1 MLENVVA
8 WVLNNYIGEYLE
20 DLNTDQLSV
29 ALLSG
34 QVELENVPLKKT
46 ALRKLDLP
54 VEVKS
59 GLLGKLTLSVPITH
73 IRSEPWTLKLS
84 DVLIIVGP
92 LSSEKRY
99 DVEAVEQVEQQR
111 KEQML
116 EELELRHKTALFDL
130 CGIPIPES
138 QDSWWGASLI
148 STVLNNI
155 QLILNNVHIRYEDDT
170 TIPGQTFNCG
180 IRIQKMTM
188 QTTNH
193 HWKPGFAEPQKGT
206 NTFKKLEL
214 GGFSIYWNSKT
225 TMTENIED
233 SKQLKLILAPE
244 TSSNAYIIQPCSA
257 ELRMEKNSSKFPL
270 KSKVPRFK
278 FFMRPDIL
286 GLELTRHQMTQ
297 LRAVNREW
305 ARFERARQHRKWR
318 PLCTIGENAKEWWK
332 FAYNRVLEESR
343 RANANRTWDFAHER
357 ASRFNAYCRAYRK
370 RLIGLIA
377 NPNAIQSTVSTDDSN
392 TNPSNAL
399 AVVPVTTSN
408 GASSNHN
415 QSLESTAIMK
425 QIERDAQ
432 YTYHELHLFRE
443 TVFRKLIREKEKELG
458 ITAAPIDTEDAF
470 ETLEPPPDEIIVDEP
485 TAPTEPTNGGLYGW
499 ITGFFGQAQQDEKQE
514 DNKFDFGNVDVGEL
528 KDINVKEMEEEILD
542 VLHESW
548 DDSTLLRRDALLAQI
563 SLRLEHLTLRFV
575 DSDVHD
581 GIEQQRVLALELSGV
596 SSRWELSPKQHYL
609 SVDVTVNDMS
619 VQRLRSGHPRPK
631 SKFAELS
638 ESLLYS
644 TAEST
649 KMLLTVGRDG
659 TDVISSKVPMFS
671 MHYIRKSPRLIVK
684 HMVNCRLRPVSIVYE
699 EGALEGLSTLFSDD
713 PTVFDEFMK
722 KAAQASGSS
731 ESDEALVDIK
741 VDAQNVSIIESHV
754 FVNLELPAVRM
765 EVRGRGWTRREL
777 RPTTIWEPGE
787 PIACLNVD
795 GLNFNVVSKEQH
807 LTNLKLAI
815 GHMEMRDMIENTSYP
830 LFTTSSQA
838 SQMKSISNSCP
849 DLHKTEKSVPARQS
863 KSHQNHHIPIISSSV
878 PDESYADYI
887 KPLNLTTMTITSAT
901 SIDNHALTS
910 APAPPIPSRVM
921 KPEVT
926 IKMTYVDKLHSQFE
940 RKYKKRNCS
949 IEIEMDE
956 MEMQMNR
963 RTWTALLEMSG
974 ILGVD
979 EHEKSEENVTVT
991 NKTTSSK
998 AVASF
1003 LVGCTL
1009 RARNWRV
1016 GMPFP
1021 KNNTRLG
1028 VISLMNTELEST
1040 MELSESNSNT
1050 LAMKLMVDGMRI
1062 DDSTPFYSEMYTE
1075 RLIMLDEQF
1084 ENASSGFGGPTQTK
1098 RRLDDSKRI
1107 VIDVV
1112 KYLGEDPSREC
1123 DVSIGFHVPSN
1134 QKFYYVHTHRFF
1146 CALMEFWMQFNELM
1160 NIVTKSKKLKVEEGA
1175 RAKCSLDVDI
1185 QCAVS
1190 FLMPLNSTSPEILLW
1205 QADSMKLKNT
1215 FKTLSSLK
1223 TEIFDKYSIE
1233 SDYGYDSNIDCLLDY
1248 GDMILSNVR
1257 AHEAR
1262 QIDRLQNMKNLDLV
1276 GEKAFQQAA
1285 FVLTSPNVFSRRF
1298 DLNNKFLRNL
1308 DSVFSKNAP
1317 DLTIITRISG
1327 LKWRMTTQF
1336 YVLMRAVIEKNFGE
1350 PMIPV
1355 AETIPTEILQLP
1367 TDVME
1372 VECIQKYATLSF
1384 RMVFED
1390 VDLNLEVPRKLGEQQ
1405 KAVLDGKWQPFANVK
1420 LERARISFDAFEDNQ
1435 SELDLICERV
1445 ELVDTTSNGPK
1456 NCFPVI
1462 LQHTD
1467 SGKHSR
1473 PATPVTSSI
1482 NSSLMLEAHI
1492 MMKKDE
1498 CPVLTLVLCNARVIL
1513 AYDWLDDLKQFIMLY
1528 TDFIPKYSDEIP
1540 YHLTESGRRQTFS
1553 KTHDGAI
1560 IERNAHATDSTSSQ
1574 FPTFSVKITLRDSDL
1589 YILENPFVK
1598 NSFAMIASTT
1608 AVLNMNDNGGY
1619 ISANLEIQSMK
1630 LGWCSMQHEKQT
1642 RNLCSNDFS
1651 ITIALHIDTSLFV
1664 NQSKQN
1670 KGMVVTP
1677 PIRHALE
1684 IEVVKM
1690 ICRLSYKD
1698 ARALKAVIQGYTKN
1712 YIEVLKKPLI
1722 PIIVPQPPSKPI
1734 DISMYMIQTEH
1745 TDLWI
1750 LDDLQSNS
1758 IPLLRLSVAH
1768 VCLKKTG
1775 ERIIASFHVSM
1786 DYFNQRIFGWEP
1798 VIEEWKILRFL
1809 HNKKDLK
1816 QTIEWVAETKS
1827 TLNINVT
1834 EQLIQQSIQWN
1845 TKLPAILASFERD
1858 DFRNQCTRSSSDH
1871 LPYVMKNTTGCEVH
1885 FTTAVEDVLT
1895 ARSEQRKSTTRWM
1908 TVGRGQ
1914 EKNFEFPARLLLY
1927 SHLEREPPRQLIVRV
1942 SGWDEISPVNVDSC
1956 GTYFRVIKALR
1967 PQLKNARLLISVT
1980 MENDG
1985 KKVVTLKSSID
1996 ITNHLP
2002 HPIAVQTE
2010 GTISEGGE
2018 VMSVEPNGVVS
2029 VPLEFA
2035 HCTLTAYPVG
2045 PMPVIEHAELS
2056 WKSVRISGE
2065 VCNQTQRLKT
2075 RSDSNLNRFYWVCT
2089 AIRRE
2094 YYPEHDF
2101 ESLPGHSIHLV
2112 APLSLQNLLPID
2124 VEIKIQDNVFAIAAS
2139 KSMLITSVDIT
2150 KELSITVST
2159 DRLQSQAPLLIN
2171 KASIGEGTLLFT
2183 KMADSKGHLLDMY
2196 CHVRLGVAQAISVSL
2211 WVPYWIVNKSGIPLI
2226 IQQEAVKWEAAGQM
2240 EEHEKAKDRHPLMF
2254 SFADENCPKACRVR
2268 VGNAYI
2274 RENGYRSILSE
2285 KFTLTPGVQALKLR
2299 VEHKTKPTFYY
2310 NLGVEVRPGTGRYKD
2325 TQVVLLTSRFLLQN
2339 QSTVALSV
2347 CHHDLVEMEKDHVHL
2362 AAQSSTTWNENYAG
2376 RRMLCVRRADVKHWS
2391 CPFLIDRIGS
2401 FHVTMR
2407 DADETPRFIRVE
2419 IILTSAVFQITFT
2432 NADLY
2437 PPPIR
2442 IENLTDVP
2450 VLYQQESST
2459 PARPH
2464 LRTICK
2470 SRSVVDYAWDDL
2482 YGNKKMVLQVFEN
2495 RSKSYEISLPGPAE
2509 PLVYENSSYIQLAHS
2524 FTKRSGKG
2532 SGEFTD
2538 EQELVL
2544 ETMQKGK
2551 VMLNKQCRTEDNQL
2565 WKLCADGCIENV
2577 GMNHR
2582 KRSDSRLVLDVLEK
2596 TGGRLMMMERDKRR
2610 NKWQRW
2616 TWMPDGRL
2624 CLIDSPHLM
2633 MTSKQTEAVVVEAD
2647 GLAPKGEDGVAV
2659 TQIWK
2664 VQRQRPGSGTL
2675 GVEFLHSGPT
2685 VLIRITDREFQTR
2698 AVSEPMIQ
2706 AANKLAVL
2714 DVSITM
2720 RGGLGISVVNGLQ
2733 EELIY
2738 AHFGGIVVSAR
2749 RVDKTYQMTGS
2760 VDVIQIDNQLLSSD
2774 RWQVLYCQPDAGQ
2787 NYDDQML
2794 ELPAGIPVTGRPA
2807 LKLEMNCTSMK
2818 HYDSFDCFRLKVCDM
2833 SVQLDELLLWKI
2845 VQMAQSSDA
2854 ASSVQQRA
2862 LNLPPNT
2869 ELERH
2874 DPLRT
2879 RRWYFG
2885 TLDLEMGHVGL
2896 SVVTVSKSG
2905 LPRDLR
2911 LLKQQFNVKLIS
2923 FENASVALPPF
2934 RQYHYFE
2941 TSSFLL
2947 ESLQK
2952 FYLAELQ
2959 KQTLS
2964 IIVTLDAFG
2973 NPLGLVTDLKDSFQ
2987 GLFIEGD
2994 VQRFVAGLGYGLSNS
3009 VSKVASSMASGV
3021 GALTFDQDHELKR
3034 RHNMIRSHS
3043 SSSTPLTHL
3052 YSGVK
3057 GLGVGVLGG
3066 ATAMFTNVASESR
3079 KSGLVKGM
3087 VWGVATGVVDT
3098 VTKPVQGVFDFVEGT
3113 ASAMKELA
3121 MPATGVRRA
3130 TALCRVRIPRLC
3142 RNLYHLLPA
3151 YNPNLAHAQMELLR
3165 INGYSSR
3172 EQLLDVETCLEH
3184 IDAANIDRII
3194 RQYVLISTKQCY
3206 VCRQTNGESSIVIQ
3220 RIAYKYLKSVVA
3232 RPPLEN
3238 TFSSIEVS
3246 LDMEDARLRQIHVW
3260 CSRIEVA
3267 RRLADK
3273 MQRAKQLYDH
3283 NKRTLNDVA
3292 WTKSL
3297 FDSERRPE

>member
-1 MLENVVA
+1 
-8 WVLNNYIGEYLE
+8 
-20 DLNTDQLSV
+20 
-29 ALLSG
+29 
-34 QVELENVPLKKT
+34 
-46 ALRKLDLP
+46 
-54 VEVKS
+54 
-59 GLLGKLTLSVPITH
+59 
-73 IRSEPWTLKLS
+73 
-84 DVLIIVGP
+84 
-92 LSSEKRY
+92 
-99 DVEAVEQVEQQR
+99 
-111 KEQML
+111 ML

-155 QLILNNVHIRYEDDT
+155 QLILNNVHIRYEDNST
-170 TIPGQTFNCG
+170 LLGKTFNCG

-214 GGFSIYWNSKT
+214 TGFSIYWNSKA

-233 SKQLKLILAPE
+233 SKQLKHILAPE
-244 TSSNAYIIQPCSA
+244 CHSSNAFIIEPCNA

-270 KSKVPRFK
+270 KAKVPRFK
-278 FFMRPDIL
+278 FFMRPDIIA
-286 GLELTRHQMTQ
+286 LELTRHQMTQ

-332 FAYNRVLEESR
+332 FAYNRVLEER
-343 RANANRTWDFAHER
+343 RRTNANRTWEFAHER
-357 ASRFNAYCRAYRK
+357 ATRFNAYCRAYRK
-370 RLIGLIA
+370 RLLGMIA
-377 NPNAIQSTVSTDDSN
+377 NPNAVQPTVRPDSPGSL
-392 TNPSNAL
+392 TSASNAL
-399 AVVPVTTSN
+399 AVVPASSSN
-408 GASSNHN
+408 GSSTN
-415 QSLESTAIMK
+415 STPTVESTAIMK

-443 TVFRKLIREKEKELG
+443 TVFRKLLKDKEKELG
-458 ITAAPIDTEDAF
+458 ITAAVPDTEEAF
-470 ETLEPPPDEIIVDEP
+470 ESLEPPPLDEIIIEEQPNVPSEP
-485 TAPTEPTNGGLYGW
+485 ASGGLYGW

-575 DSDVHD
+575 DSDVYN
-581 GIEQQRVLALELSGV
+581 GIEQQKVLALELSGV
-596 SSRWELSPKQHYL
+596 SSRWELSPKQHYV
-609 SVDVTVNDMS
+609 SVDVTVSDMS

-631 SKFAELS
+631 SKLAELS

-644 TAEST
+644 TGEST
-649 KMLLTVGRDG
+649 KMLLTIGRDG
-659 TDVISSKVPMFS
+659 EDALLSKGPMFS
-671 MHYIRKSPRLIVK
+671 MHYIRRSPRLVVK
-684 HMVNCRLRPVSIVYE
+684 HMVNCRLRPVNIVYE
-699 EGALEGLSTLFSDD
+699 EDALDGLNTLFSDD
-713 PTVFDEFMK
+713 PTIFDEILK
-722 KAAQASGSS
+722 KTVETVTGSN
-731 ESDEALVDIK
+731 ETDGELVDMK
-741 VDAQNVSIIESHV
+741 LSTEQVSIIESHV

-765 EVRGRGWTRREL
+765 EVRGRGWSRREM
-777 RPTTIWEPGE
+777 RPSTLWEPGE
-787 PIACLNVD
+787 LIACLNAD
-795 GLNFNVVSKEQH
+795 GLNFNIVSKEQY
-807 LTNLKLAI
+807 LTNMKLSI
-815 GHMEMRDMIENTSYP
+815 VHVEMRDMIENTTYP
-830 LFTTSSQA
+830 LFTTSSQS

-849 DLHKTEKSVPARQS
+849 DLHKGPNETPARSS
-863 KSHQNHHIPIISSSV
+863 KSHQSYQNSIISSSV
-878 PDESYADYI
+878 PDESFANTF
-887 KPLNLTTMTITSAT
+887 KPLNLTTITSAT
-901 SIDNHALTS
+901 SIDNQGLTS
-910 APAPPIPSRVM
+910 APTPPISGTSGVNNL
-921 KPEVT
+921 KPEVM
-926 IKMTYVDKLHSQFE
+926 IKITYVDKMHSQFE

-963 RTWTALLEMSG
+963 RTWAALLEMGG
-974 ILGVD
+974 ILGED
-979 EHEKSEENVTVT
+979 EHEKSEDATIV
-991 NKTTSSK
+991 SK
-998 AVASF
+998 ATSKSSSSF

-1021 KNNTRLG
+1021 KNQTKLG

-1040 MELSESNSNT
+1040 MELNESNSNT
-1050 LAMKLMVDGMRI
+1050 LAVKLMVDGMRI
-1062 DDSTPFYSEMYTE
+1062 DDSTPFFSEMYPE
-1075 RLIMLDEQF
+1075 RLIMIDEQF
-1084 ENASSGFGGPTQTK
+1084 ESGSNGFGIAPTTK
-1098 RRLDDSKRI
+1098 RKLEDSKRI
-1107 VIDVV
+1107 VIDFV
-1112 KYLGEDPSREC
+1112 KYLGDDPNREC
-1123 DVSIGFHVPSN
+1123 DVSIGFRVPPN
-1134 QKFYYVHTHRFF
+1134 QKFYYIHTHRFF
-1146 CALMEFWMQFNELM
+1146 CALLDFWMQFNELM
-1160 NIVTKSKKLKVEEGA
+1160 NIVTKSKKLKIEESA
-1175 RAKCSLDVDI
+1175 RTKCALDVDI
-1185 QCAVS
+1185 QCATS
-1190 FLMPLNSTSPEILLW
+1190 LMMPLNSTSPDILLW
-1205 QADSMKLKNT
+1205 QADSLKLKNT
-1215 FKTLSSLK
+1215 FKTLSALK
-1223 TEIFDKYSIE
+1223 AEIFDKYSVE
-1233 SDYGYDSNIDCLLDY
+1233 SDYGYDASVDCLLDY
-1248 GDMILSNVR
+1248 GDMVLSNVR

-1262 QIDRLQNMKNLDLV
+1262 QVDRLHNQKHLKLV
-1276 GEKAFQQAA
+1276 GEKSFQHTA
-1285 FVLTSPNVFSRRF
+1285 FVFTSPNVFSRRF

-1350 PMIPV
+1350 PLIPV
-1355 AETIPTEILQLP
+1355 ADTIPIEILQLP
-1367 TDVME
+1367 ADVKELESRM
-1372 VECIQKYATLSF
+1372 KYAVLSF

-1390 VDLNLEVPRKLGEQQ
+1390 VDLNLEVPKKLGENK
-1405 KAVLDGKWQPFANVK
+1405 KALPNGEWQSFANVK
-1420 LERARISFDAFEDNQ
+1420 LERARISFDSFEDGQ
-1435 SELDLICERV
+1435 SELDLICEKI
-1445 ELVDTTSNGPK
+1445 ELVDTTNNGPK
-1456 NCFPVI
+1456 NCFPII

-1467 SGKHSR
+1467 TDKQPR
-1473 PATPVTSSI
+1473 PVTPGTASI
-1482 NSSLMLEAHI
+1482 NSSLMLETHI

-1498 CPVLTLVLCNARVIL
+1498 CPVLTLVICNARVIL
-1513 AYDWLDDLKQFIMLY
+1513 AYDWLDDLKQFLMLY
-1528 TDFIPKYSDEIP
+1528 TDFIPKFSDEIP
-1540 YHLTESGRRQTFS
+1540 YNLTSSGRQTFS
-1553 KTHDGAI
+1553 ATHGGAI
-1560 IERNAHATDSTSSQ
+1560 VERNTHPSNEASSS
-1574 FPTFSVKITLRDSDL
+1574 PTFSVKITLRDSDL
-1589 YILENPFVK
+1589 YLLENSSVK
-1598 NSFAMIASTT
+1598 NSFALIASTT
-1608 AVLNMNDNGGY
+1608 AVLNTNDIGGH
-1619 ISANLEIQSMK
+1619 ISANLEIQSMR
-1630 LGWCSMQHEKQT
+1630 LSWCSMQHEKQT
-1642 RNLCSNDFS
+1642 RNLCSNDFA
-1651 ITIALHIDTSLFV
+1651 ITISLNVDSVSFAK
-1664 NQSKQN
+1664 NLKQN
-1670 KGMVVTP
+1670 KGIAITP
-1677 PIRHALE
+1677 PVSHALE

-1698 ARALKAVIQGYTKN
+1698 ARALKAIITGYQKN
-1712 YIEVLKKPLI
+1712 YMEVQKKPLI
-1722 PIIVPQPPSKPI
+1722 PIIVPPLPSKPI
-1734 DISMYMIQTEH
+1734 EIAKYLIHTEH

-1750 LDDLQSNS
+1750 LDDLQQNS
-1758 IPLLRLSVAH
+1758 IPLLRLSVAN
-1768 VCLKKTG
+1768 LNLEKAG
-1775 ERIIASFHVSM
+1775 ERIKASFHISM

-1798 VIEEWKILRFL
+1798 VIEEWRILRFMS
-1809 HNKKDLK
+1809 NQKDLK
-1816 QTIEWVAETKS
+1816 RSIELVAETKS

-1845 TKLPAILASFERD
+1845 AKLPAILASFERD

-1885 FTTAVEDVLT
+1885 FTTAVEDVLS
-1895 ARSEQRKSTTRWM
+1895 ARSEQRKSTTRWI

-1967 PQLKNARLLISVT
+1967 QSLKNARLLISVT

-1996 ITNHLP
+1996 VTNHLP
-2002 HPIAVQTE
+2002 HSIAVQTE
-2010 GTISEGGE
+2010 GANGGE
-2018 VMSVEPNGVVS
+2018 VMNVEPNGVVS
-2029 VPLEFA
+2029 VPLEYA

-2045 PMPVIEHAELS
+2045 PMPVIEHAGLS
-2056 WKSVRISGE
+2056 WKSVKISGE

-2075 RSDSNLNRFYWVCT
+2075 RSDSNLNRYYWVCT

-2094 YYPEHDF
+2094 YYPEHEF

-2124 VEIKIQDNVFAIAAS
+2124 VEVKIQDNVFAIAAS
-2139 KSMLITSVDIT
+2139 KSLLITTVDIT
-2150 KELSITVST
+2150 KELAITVTT
-2159 DRLQSQAPLLIN
+2159 DRLTSQTPLYIN
-2171 KASIGEGTLLFT
+2171 KGSIGEGTLLST
-2183 KMADSKGHLLDMY
+2183 KMIDAKGHLLDMY
-2196 CHVRLGVAQAISVSL
+2196 CHVRLGVAQSISVSL
-2211 WVPYWIVNKSGIPLI
+2211 WVPYWIVNKSGLPLI
-2226 IQQEAVKWEAAGQM
+2226 IQQEAVKSEAAGQM

-2268 VGNAYI
+2268 IGNMFI
-2274 RENGYRSILSE
+2274 PEKGYRPILSE

-2299 VEHKTKPTFYY
+2299 VEHKTRETFYY

-2325 TQVVLLTSRFLLQN
+2325 TQVVLLTSRFILQN

-2347 CHHDLVEMEKDHVHL
+2347 CHYDLVEKEKDHVHL
-2362 AAQSSTTWNENYAG
+2362 AAQSSTTWNENYAA

-2432 NADLY
+2432 NADFY

-2450 VLYQQESST
+2450 VLYQQESNT

-2470 SRSVVDYAWDDL
+2470 SKSVVDYAWDDL
-2482 YGNKKMVLQVFEN
+2482 YGNKRMVLQVFEN
-2495 RSKSYEISLPGPAE
+2495 RSKSYEIGVPGPAE
-2509 PLVYENSSYIQLAHS
+2509 PLVYENNSYIQLAHS
-2524 FTKRSGKG
+2524 FTLRSGSRP
-2532 SGEFTD
+2532 SGYTD

-2565 WKLCADGCIENV
+2565 WKLCPDGCIENI

-2582 KRSDSRLVLDVLEK
+2582 KRPDSRLVLDVLEK
-2596 TGGRLMMMERDKRR
+2596 TGGRLMMMERDKKR

-2633 MTSKQTEAVVVEAD
+2633 MTSKQTEVAVVEAD
-2647 GLAPKGEDGVAV
+2647 TLAPKGEDGVAV

-2685 VLIRITDREFQTR
+2685 VVIRIIDREFQTR
-2698 AVSEPMIQ
+2698 AISEPTIQ
-2706 AANKLAVL
+2706 TAGKLDVL
-2714 DVSITM
+2714 DLSITM
-2720 RGGLGISVVNGLQ
+2720 RSGIGISVVNGLQ

-2738 AHFGGIVVSAR
+2738 AHFGGIAISAR

-2760 VDVIQIDNQLLSSD
+2760 VDVIQVDNQLLSSD

-2787 NYDDQML
+2787 NYDDQMP
-2794 ELPAGIPVTGRPA
+2794 ELPAGVPVTGRPA

-2833 SVQLDELLLWKI
+2833 SVQLDELLLWKV

-2854 ASSVQQRA
+2854 SSSVQQRA

-2896 SVVTVSKSG
+2896 SVATVAKSG

-2911 LLKQQFNVKLIS
+2911 LLKQQFNLKLIS
-2923 FENASVALPPF
+2923 FENASVSLPPF

-2947 ESLQK
+2947 ETLQK

-3079 KSGLVKGM
+3079 KSGLMKGM

-3130 TALCRVRIPRLC
+3130 TAQSRVRIPRLC

-3184 IDAANIDRII
+3184 IDAAHVDRII

-3206 VCRQTNGESSIVIQ
+3206 VCRQTNGENSIVIQ
-3220 RIAYKYLKSVVA
+3220 RIAYKFLKSVVA

-3292 WTKSL
+3292 WSKSFL
-3297 FDSERRPE
+3297 DSEQRVEH

>member
-1 MLENVVA
+1 MA

-54 VEVKS
+54 LEVKS

-92 LSSEKRY
+92 LSGEKRY

-116 EELELRHKTALFDL
+116 EELEMRHKTALFDL

-155 QLILNNVHIRYEDDT
+155 QLILNNVHIRYEDNS
-170 TIPGQTFNCG
+170 TILGQTFNCG
-180 IRIQKMTM
+180 IRIQTMSM

-193 HWKPGFAEPQKGT
+193 KWKPFFTEPQKGT
-206 NTFKKLEL
+206 NIFKKLEL
-214 GGFSIYWNSKT
+214 TGFSIYWNSKA

-233 SKQLKLILAPE
+233 SKQLKQILAPE
-244 TSSNAYIIQPCSA
+244 SSSNAYIIQPCSA

-270 KSKVPRFK
+270 KAKVPRFK
-278 FFMRPDIL
+278 FFMKPDAL
-286 GLELTRHQMTQ
+286 GLELTRHQMTE
-297 LRAVNREW
+297 LKAVNREW

-343 RANANRTWDFAHER
+343 RTNANRTWDFAHER
-357 ASRFNAYCRAYRK
+357 ATRFNAYCRAYRK
-370 RLIGLIA
+370 RLVGMIA
-377 NPNAIQSTVSTDDSN
+377 NPNAIQPPTDHSVSNSTPST
-392 TNPSNAL
+392 AL
-399 AVVPVTTSN
+399 ALVPASN
-408 GASSNHN
+408 GSSTN
-415 QSLESTAIMK
+415 STPTVESTAIMK

-443 TVFRKLIREKEKELG
+443 TVFRKLLKDKEKELG
-458 ITAAPIDTEDAF
+458 ITAAVPDTEETF
-470 ETLEPPPDEIIVDEP
+470 ETLEPPPDEIVIEETPNV
-485 TAPTEPTNGGLYGW
+485 PTEPANGGLYGW
-499 ITGFFGQAQQDEKQE
+499 ITGFFVQAQQDEKQD

-563 SLRLEHLTLRFV
+563 SMKLDHLTLRFV
-575 DSDVHD
+575 DTEVHD

-596 SSRWELSPKQHYL
+596 ISKWELSPKQHY
-609 SVDVTVNDMS
+609 VDVKVTVNDMS

-631 SKFAELS
+631 SKLAELS

-649 KMLLTVGRDG
+649 KMLLTIGRDG
-659 TDVISSKVPMFS
+659 DDILTNKVSMFS
-671 MHYIRKSPRLIVK
+671 MHYIRRSPRLIVK
-684 HMVNCRLRPVSIVYE
+684 HIVNCQLRPVSIVYE

-713 PTVFDEFMK
+713 PTVFDEILK
-722 KAAQASGSS
+722 KAQQVVGSS
-731 ESDEALVDIK
+731 EVDDELVDVKIST
-741 VDAQNVSIIESHV
+741 DHASIIESHV
-754 FVNLELPAVRM
+754 LVNLDLPAVRM
-765 EVRGRGWTRREL
+765 EVRGRGWTRREM

-787 PIACLNVD
+787 SIACLNAE
-795 GLNFNVVSKEQH
+795 GLNFSVVSKEQH
-807 LTNLKLAI
+807 LTNMKLAI
-815 GHMEMRDMIENTSYP
+815 GHVEMRDMIEGTSYP
-830 LFTTSSQA
+830 LFTTSSQV

-849 DLHKTEKSVPARQS
+849 DLHKPTEKPNTARAS
-863 KSHQNHHIPIISSSV
+863 KSSQNHQVPIISASV
-878 PDESYADYI
+878 PDESFADYVT
-887 KPLNLTTMTITSAT
+887 PLNLQTMTITSAT

-910 APAPPIPSRVM
+910 APTPPISTSSGAAGSL
-921 KPEVT
+921 KPEMT
-926 IKMTYVDKLHSQFE
+926 IKITYVDKMHSQFE

-949 IEIEMDE
+949 IEVEMDE

-963 RTWTALLEMSG
+963 RTWAALMEMG
-974 ILGVD
+974 GMLGED
-979 EHEKSEENVTVT
+979 EHEK
-991 NKTTSSK
+991 TTDEPDSVKVVSK
-998 AVASF
+998 PTASF

-1009 RARNWRV
+1009 RARTWRV

-1021 KNNTRLG
+1021 KNHTRLG
-1028 VISLMNTELEST
+1028 VVSLMNTELEST

-1062 DDSTPFYSEMYTE
+1062 DDSTPSFSEMYPE

-1084 ENASSGFGGPTQTK
+1084 EHASTGFGLAPVAK
-1098 RRLDDSKRI
+1098 RKLEDSKRI

-1112 KYLGEDPSREC
+1112 KYLGDDPKREC
-1123 DVSIGFHVPSN
+1123 DISITFHVPSN
-1134 QKFYYVHTHRFF
+1134 QKVYYVHTHRFF
-1146 CALMEFWMQFNELM
+1146 CALMDFWMQFNELM
-1160 NIVTKSKKLKVEEGA
+1160 NIVTKSKKLKIEESS
-1175 RAKCSLDVDI
+1175 RSKCSLNVDI
-1185 QCAVS
+1185 QCATS
-1190 FLMPLNSTSPEILLW
+1190 FLMPLNSASPDILLW
-1205 QADSMKLKNT
+1205 QADGFTLKNT
-1215 FKTLSSLK
+1215 FKTLSALK
-1223 TEIFDKYSIE
+1223 TEVFEKYSVE
-1233 SDYGYDSNIDCLLDY
+1233 SDYGYDASIDCLLDY
-1248 GDMILSNVR
+1248 ADMILSNVR

-1262 QIDRLQNMKNLDLV
+1262 LIDRLQNQKHLKSI
-1276 GEKAFQQAA
+1276 GERAFQQSA
-1285 FVLTSPNVFSRRF
+1285 FVLTSPNVFSRKF
-1298 DLNNKFLRNL
+1298 DLTNKFLRNL

-1327 LKWRMTTQF
+1327 LKWRMTSQF
-1336 YVLMRAVIEKNFGE
+1336 YVLLRAVIEKNFGE
-1350 PMIPV
+1350 QLIPV
-1355 AETIPTEILQLP
+1355 PETIPIEILQLP
-1367 TDVME
+1367 TDVIELDSRM
-1372 VECIQKYATLSF
+1372 KYATLSF
-1384 RMVFED
+1384 RMIFED
-1390 VDLNLEVPRKLGEQQ
+1390 VDLNLEVPKKLGDQQ
-1405 KAVLDGKWQPFANVK
+1405 QAIMNGEWQPFANVK
-1420 LERARISFDAFEDNQ
+1420 LERARISFDSFEDSQ
-1435 SELDLICERV
+1435 SELDLICEKV
-1445 ELVDTTSNGPK
+1445 ELVDTTNNGPK

-1467 SGKHSR
+1467 AGKQSR
-1473 PATPVTSSI
+1473 PVTPVTTSV
-1482 NSSLMLEAHI
+1482 NSSLMLETHI

-1513 AYDWLDDLKQFIMLY
+1513 AYDWLDDLKQFLMLY
-1528 TDFIPKYSDEIP
+1528 TDFVPKYSDEIP
-1540 YHLTESGRRQTFS
+1540 YYLTPSGRRQTFS
-1553 KTHDGAI
+1553 TTHGGAI
-1560 IERNAHATDSTSSQ
+1560 VDRNPAAAHESSLSTSA
-1574 FPTFSVKITLRDSDL
+1574 TFSVKITLRDSDL
-1589 YILENPFVK
+1589 YLLENPFAK
-1598 NSFAMIASTT
+1598 NSFSMITSTT
-1608 AVLNMNDNGGY
+1608 AVLNMNDSGGH

-1651 ITIALHIDTSLFV
+1651 ITISLNIDPSSLL
-1664 NQSKQN
+1664 NSNHN
-1670 KGMVVTP
+1670 KGMAVTP
-1677 PIRHALE
+1677 PVRHALE

-1698 ARALKAVIQGYTKN
+1698 ARAMKAIITGYMKN
-1712 YIEVLKKPLI
+1712 YVEVQKKSLI
-1722 PIIVPQPPSKPI
+1722 PIIVPPLPSKPI
-1734 DISMYMIQTEH
+1734 DIAKYLIQTEH

-1758 IPLLRLSVAH
+1758 IPLLRLSVAN
-1768 VCLKKTG
+1768 VRLDKAGELLK
-1775 ERIIASFHVSM
+1775 ASFHVSM
-1786 DYFNQRIFGWEP
+1786 DYFNQKLYGWEP
-1798 VIEEWKILRFL
+1798 VIEEWRILRFL
-1809 HNKKDLK
+1809 SKTKDLK
-1816 QTIEWVAETKS
+1816 QTIELIAETKS
-1827 TLNINVT
+1827 TLNINIT

-1845 TKLPAILASFERD
+1845 AKLPAILASFERD

-1871 LPYVMKNTTGCEVH
+1871 LPYVMKNVTGCEVQ
-1885 FTTAVEDVLT
+1885 FTTAVEDVLS

-1956 GTYFRVIKALR
+1956 GTYFRVVKALR
-1967 PQLKNARLLISVT
+1967 PELKNARLLIAVT

-1996 ITNHLP
+1996 VTNHLP
-2002 HPIAVQTE
+2002 HSIAVQTE
-2010 GTISEGGE
+2010 GSKGGE
-2018 VMSVEPNGVVS
+2018 LMTVEPNGVVS
-2029 VPLEFA
+2029 VPLEYA
-2035 HCTLTAYPVG
+2035 HCPLTAYPIG
-2045 PMPVIEHAELS
+2045 PLPVIEHAGLS
-2056 WKSVRISGE
+2056 WKDVKISGE
-2065 VCNQTQRLKT
+2065 ICNQTQRLKT
-2075 RSDSNLNRFYWVCT
+2075 RSDSNLNRYYWVCT

-2094 YYPEHDF
+2094 YYPEHEF

-2124 VEIKIQDNVFAIAAS
+2124 VEVKIQDNVFAIAAS
-2139 KSMLITSVDIT
+2139 KSMLITCVDIT
-2150 KELSITVST
+2150 KELSISVTT
-2159 DRLQSQAPLLIN
+2159 DRLTSLNPLTLN
-2171 KASIGEGTLLFT
+2171 KASIGEGTLLST
-2183 KMADSKGHLLDMY
+2183 KMIDSKGHLLDIY
-2196 CHVRLGVAQAISVSL
+2196 CHVKVGVAHSLSVSL
-2211 WVPYWIVNKSGIPLI
+2211 WVPYWVVNKSGLPLI
-2226 IQQEAVKWEAAGQM
+2226 IQQEAVKSEAAGQM

-2268 VGNAYI
+2268 IGNAYI
-2274 RENGYRSILSE
+2274 SEKGYRSILSE

-2325 TQVVLLTSRFLLQN
+2325 TQVVLLTSRFILQN
-2339 QSTVALSV
+2339 QSSVALSV
-2347 CHHDLVEMEKDHVHL
+2347 CHHDLVEVEKDHVHL
-2362 AAQSSTTWNENYAG
+2362 AAQSSTTWNENYAA

-2407 DADETPRFIRVE
+2407 DSDETPRFIRVE

-2432 NADLY
+2432 NADFY

-2442 IENLTDVP
+2442 IENMTDVP

-2470 SRSVVDYAWDDL
+2470 SKSVVDYAWDDL
-2482 YGNKKMVLQVFEN
+2482 YGKKMMVLQVFEN
-2495 RSKSYEISLPGPAE
+2495 RSKSYEIGVPGQAE
-2509 PLVYENSSYIQLAHS
+2509 PLVYENNSYIQLAES
-2524 FTKRSGKG
+2524 FKFRSGSKSAG
-2532 SGEFTD
+2532 GYTD

-2551 VMLNKQCRTEDNQL
+2551 IMLNKQCRTEDNQL

-2582 KRSDSRLVLDVLEK
+2582 KRPDSRLVLDVLEK
-2596 TGGRLMMMERDKRR
+2596 AGGRLMMMERDRSR

-2624 CLIDSPHLM
+2624 CLIDNPNLM
-2633 MTSKQTEAVVVEAD
+2633 MTSKQTEVTVVAPD
-2647 GLAPKGEDGVAV
+2647 QTAPKGEDGVAV
-2659 TQIWK
+2659 TQIWR

-2685 VLIRITDREFQTR
+2685 VVIRITDREFQTR
-2698 AVSEPMIQ
+2698 AISEPMIQ
-2706 AANKLAVL
+2706 SVNKLAVL

-2720 RGGLGISVVNGLQ
+2720 RGGIGISVVNGLQ

-2749 RVDKTYQMTGS
+2749 RIDKTYQMTGS

-2787 NYDDQML
+2787 NYEDQVA
-2794 ELPAGIPVTGRPA
+2794 ELPAGVPVTGRPA

-2833 SVQLDELLLWKI
+2833 SVQLEELLLWKV

-2854 ASSVQQRA
+2854 SSSVQQRA

-2896 SVVTVSKSG
+2896 SVVTVPKSR

-2911 LLKQQFNVKLIS
+2911 LLKQQFNLKLIS

-2947 ESLQK
+2947 ETLQK

-3079 KSGLVKGM
+3079 KSGLMKGM

-3130 TALCRVRIPRLC
+3130 TAQFRVRTPRLC

-3151 YNPNLAHAQMELLR
+3151 YNPNLAYAQTELLR

-3184 IDAANIDRII
+3184 IDGTNVGRVV

-3206 VCRQTNGESSIVIQ
+3206 VCRQTNGENSIVIQ
-3220 RIAYKYLKSVVA
+3220 RIAYKFLKSVVA
-3232 RPPLEN
+3232 KPPLEN

-3297 FDSERRPE
+3297 YDSEQRTEHH

>member
-1 MLENVVA
+1 
-8 WVLNNYIGEYLE
+8 
-20 DLNTDQLSV
+20 
-29 ALLSG
+29 
-34 QVELENVPLKKT
+34 
-46 ALRKLDLP
+46 
-54 VEVKS
+54 
-59 GLLGKLTLSVPITH
+59 
-73 IRSEPWTLKLS
+73 
-84 DVLIIVGP
+84 
-92 LSSEKRY
+92 
-99 DVEAVEQVEQQR
+99 
-111 KEQML
+111 
-116 EELELRHKTALFDL
+116 
-130 CGIPIPES
+130 
-138 QDSWWGASLI
+138 
-148 STVLNNI
+148 
-155 QLILNNVHIRYEDDT
+155 
-170 TIPGQTFNCG
+170 
-180 IRIQKMTM
+180 
-188 QTTNH
+188 
-193 HWKPGFAEPQKGT
+193 
-206 NTFKKLEL
+206 
-214 GGFSIYWNSKT
+214 
-225 TMTENIED
+225 
-233 SKQLKLILAPE
+233 
-244 TSSNAYIIQPCSA
+244 
-257 ELRMEKNSSKFPL
+257 
-270 KSKVPRFK
+270 
-278 FFMRPDIL
+278 
-286 GLELTRHQMTQ
+286 
-297 LRAVNREW
+297 
-305 ARFERARQHRKWR
+305 
-318 PLCTIGENAKEWWK
+318 
-332 FAYNRVLEESR
+332 
-343 RANANRTWDFAHER
+343 
-357 ASRFNAYCRAYRK
+357 
-370 RLIGLIA
+370 
-377 NPNAIQSTVSTDDSN
+377 
-392 TNPSNAL
+392 
-399 AVVPVTTSN
+399 
-408 GASSNHN
+408 
-415 QSLESTAIMK
+415 
-425 QIERDAQ
+425 
-432 YTYHELHLFRE
+432 
-443 TVFRKLIREKEKELG
+443 
-458 ITAAPIDTEDAF
+458 
-470 ETLEPPPDEIIVDEP
+470 
-485 TAPTEPTNGGLYGW
+485 
-499 ITGFFGQAQQDEKQE
+499 
-514 DNKFDFGNVDVGEL
+514 
-528 KDINVKEMEEEILD
+528 
-542 VLHESW
+542 
-548 DDSTLLRRDALLAQI
+548 
-563 SLRLEHLTLRFV
+563 
-575 DSDVHD
+575 
-581 GIEQQRVLALELSGV
+581 
-596 SSRWELSPKQHYL
+596 
-609 SVDVTVNDMS
+609 
-619 VQRLRSGHPRPK
+619 
-631 SKFAELS
+631 
-638 ESLLYS
+638 
-644 TAEST
+644 
-649 KMLLTVGRDG
+649 
-659 TDVISSKVPMFS
+659 
-671 MHYIRKSPRLIVK
+671 
-684 HMVNCRLRPVSIVYE
+684 
-699 EGALEGLSTLFSDD
+699 
-713 PTVFDEFMK
+713 
-722 KAAQASGSS
+722 
-731 ESDEALVDIK
+731 
-741 VDAQNVSIIESHV
+741 
-754 FVNLELPAVRM
+754 
-765 EVRGRGWTRREL
+765 
-777 RPTTIWEPGE
+777 
-787 PIACLNVD
+787 
-795 GLNFNVVSKEQH
+795 
-807 LTNLKLAI
+807 
-815 GHMEMRDMIENTSYP
+815 
-830 LFTTSSQA
+830 
-838 SQMKSISNSCP
+838 
-849 DLHKTEKSVPARQS
+849 
-863 KSHQNHHIPIISSSV
+863 
-878 PDESYADYI
+878 
-887 KPLNLTTMTITSAT
+887 
-901 SIDNHALTS
+901 
-910 APAPPIPSRVM
+910 
-921 KPEVT
+921 
-926 IKMTYVDKLHSQFE
+926 
-940 RKYKKRNCS
+940 
-949 IEIEMDE
+949 MDE

-963 RTWTALLEMSG
+963 RTWTALLEMGG
-974 ILGVD
+974 ILGED
-979 EHEKSEENVTVT
+979 EHERTGNVSSVNTQET
-991 NKTTSSK
+991 SKTTS
-998 AVASF
+998 SF

-1009 RARNWRV
+1009 RARTWRV

-1028 VISLMNTELEST
+1028 VICLMNTELEST
-1040 MELSESNSNT
+1040 MELSENNSNT
-1050 LAMKLMVDGMRI
+1050 LAIKLMVDGIRI
-1062 DDSTPFYSEMYTE
+1062 DDSTPFFSEMYPE
-1075 RLIMLDEQF
+1075 RLIMIDEQF
-1084 ENASSGFGGPTQTK
+1084 ENASYGFGMAPSTK
-1098 RRLDDSKRI
+1098 RKLDDSKRI

-1112 KYLGEDPSREC
+1112 KYLGDDPKREC
-1123 DVSIGFHVPSN
+1123 DISISFHVPTN
-1134 QKFYYVHTHRFF
+1134 QKVYYVHTHRFF
-1146 CALMEFWMQFNELM
+1146 CALMDFWIQFNELM
-1160 NIVTKSKKLKVEEGA
+1160 NIVTKSKKLKVEESA
-1175 RAKCSLDVDI
+1175 RTKCSLDIDI
-1185 QCAVS
+1185 QCATS
-1190 FLMPLNSTSPEILLW
+1190 LMMPLNSTSPDILLW
-1205 QADSMKLKNT
+1205 LSDSMTLKNT
-1215 FKTLSSLK
+1215 FQTLAALK
-1223 TEIFDKYSIE
+1223 QEIFDKYSVE
-1233 SDYGYDSNIDCLLDY
+1233 SDYGYDANIDCLLDY
-1248 GDMILSNVR
+1248 GDMTLSNVR

-1262 QIDRLQNMKNLDLV
+1262 QVDRLLNQKHLKCV
-1276 GEKAFQQAA
+1276 GEKAFQQTA

-1327 LKWRMTTQF
+1327 LQWRMTTQF

-1350 PMIPV
+1350 PLIPV
-1355 AETIPTEILQLP
+1355 PETIPIEILQLP
-1367 TDVME
+1367 TDIIE
-1372 VECIQKYATLSF
+1372 LESRLKYATLSF
-1384 RMVFED
+1384 RTVFED
-1390 VDLNLEVPRKLGEQQ
+1390 VDLNLEVPKKLTENQRAILNGE
-1405 KAVLDGKWQPFANVK
+1405 WQPFANVK
-1420 LERARISFDAFEDNQ
+1420 LERARVSFDSFDDGQ
-1435 SELDLICERV
+1435 SEFDLICEKI
-1445 ELVDTTSNGPK
+1445 ELVDTTNNGPK
-1456 NCFPVI
+1456 NCFPMI
-1462 LQHTD
+1462 LQHKN
-1467 SGKHSR
+1467 SGKQSR
-1473 PATPVTSSI
+1473 PVTPVTNSI
-1482 NSSLMLEAHI
+1482 NSSLMLESHI

-1513 AYDWLDDLKQFIMLY
+1513 AYDWLNDLKEFLMLY
-1528 TDFIPKYSDEIP
+1528 TDFIPKCGLSHYVLPIYCTVFSDSDEIP
-1540 YHLTESGRRQTFS
+1540 YHLTASGRRQTFS
-1553 KTHDGAI
+1553 TTHGGAI
-1560 IERNAHATDSTSSQ
+1560 VDRSPHIAHESLSSSS
-1574 FPTFSVKITLRDSDL
+1574 PTFSVKITLRDADL
-1589 YILENPFVK
+1589 YLLENPFVK

-1608 AVLNMNDNGGY
+1608 AVLNMNDIGGH
-1619 ISANLEIQSMK
+1619 ISANLEIQSMR

-1651 ITIALHIDTSLFV
+1651 ITISLSIDPMSIL

-1677 PIRHALE
+1677 PVRHALE
-1684 IEVVKM
+1684 VEVVKM

-1698 ARALKAVIQGYTKN
+1698 ARALKAIITGYTKN
-1712 YIEVLKKPLI
+1712 YVEVQKKPI
-1722 PIIVPQPPSKPI
+1722 VPIIVPAPPSKPI
-1734 DISMYMIQTEH
+1734 DIAKFIIHSEH

-1750 LDDLQSNS
+1750 LDDLQYLEFSDVS
-1758 IPLLRLSVAH
+1758 LEKS
-1768 VCLKKTG
+1768 G
-1775 ERIIASFHVSM
+1775 ERIKASFHISM
-1786 DYFNQRIFGWEP
+1786 DYFNQKIFGWEP
-1798 VIEEWKILRFL
+1798 VIEEWRILRFL
-1809 HNKKDLK
+1809 SNSKDLK
-1816 QTIEWVAETKS
+1816 QTIELVAETKS
-1827 TLNINVT
+1827 TLNINIT

-1845 TKLPAILASFERD
+1845 AKLPAILASFERD

-1871 LPYVMKNTTGCEVH
+1871 LPYVMKNVTGCEVH
-1885 FTTAVEDVLT
+1885 FTTAVEDVLS
-1895 ARSEQRKSTTRWM
+1895 ARSEQRKSSTRWI

-1956 GTYFRVIKALR
+1956 GTYFRVVKALR
-1967 PQLKNARLLISVT
+1967 PELKNARLLIAVT

-1996 ITNHLP
+1996 VTNHLP

-2010 GTISEGGE
+2010 GAKGGE
-2018 VMSVEPNGVVS
+2018 LMSVEPNGIVS
-2029 VPLEFA
+2029 VPLEYA
-2035 HCTLTAYPVG
+2035 HCPLTAYPVG
-2045 PMPVIEHAELS
+2045 PLPVIEHAGLS
-2056 WKSVRISGE
+2056 WKNVRISGE

-2075 RSDSNLNRFYWVCT
+2075 RSDSNLNRYYWVCT

-2094 YYPEHDF
+2094 YYPEHEF

-2150 KELSITVST
+2150 KELVISVTT
-2159 DRLQSQAPLLIN
+2159 DRLTSLTPLILN

-2183 KMADSKGHLLDMY
+2183 KMVDSKGHLLDIY
-2196 CHVRLGVAQAISVSL
+2196 CHVRLGVGQSLSVSL
-2211 WVPYWIVNKSGIPLI
+2211 WVPYWIVNKSGLPLI
-2226 IQQEAVKWEAAGQM
+2226 IQQEAVKSEAAGQM

-2254 SFADENCPKACRVR
+2254 SFADDNCPKACRVR
-2268 VGNAYI
+2268 VGNSYI
-2274 RENGYRSILSE
+2274 SEKGYRSVLSE

-2325 TQVVLLTSRFLLQN
+2325 TQVVLLTSRFILQN
-2339 QSTVALSV
+2339 QSSVALSV
-2347 CHHDLVEMEKDHVHL
+2347 CHHDLVEKEKDHVHL
-2362 AAQSSTTWNENYAG
+2362 AAQSSTTWNENYAA

-2407 DADETPRFIRVE
+2407 DSDETPRFIRVE

-2432 NADLY
+2432 NADFY

-2442 IENLTDVP
+2442 IENMTDVP
-2450 VLYQQESST
+2450 VLYQQESSS

-2470 SRSVVDYAWDDL
+2470 SKSVVDYAWDDL
-2482 YGNKKMVLQVFEN
+2482 YGKKMMVLQVFEN
-2495 RSKSYEISLPGPAE
+2495 RSKSYEIGVPGPAE
-2509 PLVYENSSYIQLAHS
+2509 PLIYENNSYIQLAHS
-2524 FTKRSGKG
+2524 FNLRNGTKNSG
-2532 SGEFTD
+2532 FTE

-2551 VMLNKQCRTEDNQL
+2551 IMLNKQCRTEDNQL
-2565 WKLCADGCIENV
+2565 WKLCPDGCIENV

-2582 KRSDSRLVLDVLEK
+2582 KRPDSRLVLDVLEK
-2596 TGGRLMMMERDKRR
+2596 AGGRLMMMERDKNR

-2624 CLIDSPHLM
+2624 CLIDNPHLM
-2633 MTSKQTEAVVVEAD
+2633 MTSKQTEVAVVPAD
-2647 GLAPKGEDGVAV
+2647 ELSPKGEDGVAV

-2685 VLIRITDREFQTR
+2685 VVIRITDREFQTR
-2698 AVSEPMIQ
+2698 AISEPLIQ
-2706 AANKLAVL
+2706 TVSKLAIL

-2760 VDVIQIDNQLLSSD
+2760 VDVIQMDNQLLTSD
-2774 RWQVLYCQPDAGQ
+2774 RWQVLYCQPDSG
-2787 NYDDQML
+2787 NYDEQMVD
-2794 ELPAGIPVTGRPA
+2794 LPAGVPVTGRPA

-2885 TLDLEMGHVGL
+2885 TLELEMGHVGL

-2923 FENASVALPPF
+2923 FENASVSLPPF

-2947 ESLQK
+2947 ETLQK

-3079 KSGLVKGM
+3079 KSGLMKGM

-3130 TALCRVRIPRLC
+3130 TAQFRVRTPRLC

-3151 YNPNLAHAQMELLR
+3151 YNSNLAHAQMELLR

-3184 IDAANIDRII
+3184 IDASNVDRII

-3206 VCRQTNGESSIVIQ
+3206 VCRQTNGENSIVIQ
-3220 RIAYKYLKSVVA
+3220 RIAYKFLKSVIA
-3232 RPPLEN
+3232 KPPLEN

-3283 NKRTLNDVA
+3283 NKRTLNDVT

-3297 FDSERRPE
+3297 YDSERRPEH

>member
-54 VEVKS
+54 LEVKS

-92 LSSEKRY
+92 LSGEKRY

-116 EELELRHKTALFDL
+116 EELELKHKTALFDL

-155 QLILNNVHIRYEDDT
+155 QLILNNVHIRYEDNST
-170 TIPGQTFNCG
+170 VFGKTFNCG

-206 NTFKKLEL
+206 NIFKKLEL
-214 GGFSIYWNSKT
+214 IGFSIYWNSKAA
-225 TMTENIED
+225 MTENIED
-233 SKQLKLILAPE
+233 SKQLKQILAPE
-244 TSSNAYIIQPCSA
+244 SSSNAYIIQPCSA

-270 KSKVPRFK
+270 KAKVPRFK
-278 FFMRPDIL
+278 FFMRPDTIA
-286 GLELTRHQMTQ
+286 LELTRHQMTE

-343 RANANRTWDFAHER
+343 RTNANRTWEFAHER
-357 ASRFNAYCRAYRK
+357 ATRFNAYCRAYRK
-370 RLIGLIA
+370 RLLALIA
-377 NPNAIQSTVSTDDSN
+377 NPNSVQVNTDSPGSSA
-392 TNPSNAL
+392 TPSNAM
-399 AVVPVTTSN
+399 AVVPVSN
-408 GASSNHN
+408 GSSVN
-415 QSLESTAIMK
+415 STPSVESTAIMK

-443 TVFRKLIREKEKELG
+443 TVFRKLLKDKEKELG
-458 ITAAPIDTEDAF
+458 ITAAVPDTEEAF
-470 ETLEPPPDEIIVDEP
+470 ESLEPPLEEIIVEEQP
-485 TAPTEPTNGGLYGW
+485 VPTEPASGGLYGW

-581 GIEQQRVLALELSGV
+581 GIEQQKVLALELSGV
-596 SSRWELSPKQHYL
+596 SSRWELSPKQHYV

-631 SKFAELS
+631 SKLAELS

-659 TDVISSKVPMFS
+659 EDALLSKGPMFS
-671 MHYIRKSPRLIVK
+671 MHYIRRSPRLIVK
-684 HMVNCRLRPVSIVYE
+684 HMVNCRLRPVNIVYE
-699 EGALEGLSTLFSDD
+699 EGALEGLNTLFSDD
-713 PTVFDEFMK
+713 PTIFDEILKKTVSATGSNETDEELGDMK
-722 KAAQASGSS
+722 ISTDQ
-731 ESDEALVDIK
+731 
-741 VDAQNVSIIESHV
+741 VSIIESHV

-765 EVRGRGWTRREL
+765 EVRGRGWTRREM

-787 PIACLNVD
+787 PISCLNAD
-795 GLNFNVVSKEQH
+795 GLNFSIVSKEQH
-807 LTNLKLAI
+807 LTNMKLAI
-815 GHMEMRDMIENTSYP
+815 GHVEMRDMVENTTYP
-830 LFTTSSQA
+830 LFTTSSQS

-849 DLHKTEKSVPARQS
+849 DLHKTEKPTTARAS
-863 KSHQNHHIPIISSSV
+863 KSHKNYQHPIISSSV
-878 PDESYADYI
+878 PDESFADYV

-901 SIDNHALTS
+901 SIDNHVMTS
-910 APAPPIPSRVM
+910 APTPPIPTTSGVGNL
-921 KPEVT
+921 KPEMM
-926 IKMTYVDKLHSQFE
+926 IKMTYVDKMHSQFE

-963 RTWTALLEMSG
+963 RTWAALLEMGG
-974 ILGVD
+974 ILGED
-979 EHEKSEENVTVT
+979 EHEKSEDANIVTTIVT
-991 NKTTSSK
+991 SK
-998 AVASF
+998 SASF

-1009 RARNWRV
+1009 KARNWRV

-1021 KNNTRLG
+1021 KNHTKLG
-1028 VISLMNTELEST
+1028 VITLMNTELEST

-1050 LAMKLMVDGMRI
+1050 LAVKLMVDGMRI
-1062 DDSTPFYSEMYTE
+1062 DDSTPLFSEMYPE
-1075 RLIMLDEQF
+1075 RLILIDEQF
-1084 ENASSGFGGPTQTK
+1084 ENGSNGFGVAPTAK
-1098 RRLDDSKRI
+1098 RKLEDSKRI
-1107 VIDVV
+1107 VIDFI
-1112 KYLGEDPSREC
+1112 KYLGDDPKREC
-1123 DVSIGFHVPSN
+1123 DISIAFHVPSN

-1146 CALMEFWMQFNELM
+1146 CALMDFWMQFNELM
-1160 NIVTKSKKLKVEEGA
+1160 NIVTKSKKLKIEESA
-1175 RAKCSLDVDI
+1175 RTKCALDVDI
-1185 QCAVS
+1185 QCATS
-1190 FLMPLNSTSPEILLW
+1190 FMMPLNSTSPEILLW

-1215 FKTLSSLK
+1215 FKTLSALK
-1223 TEIFDKYSIE
+1223 SEIFDKYSVE
-1233 SDYGYDSNIDCLLDY
+1233 SDYGYDASIDCLLDY

-1262 QIDRLQNMKNLDLV
+1262 QIDRLQNQKNLKLV
-1276 GEKAFQQAA
+1276 GEKSFQQTA

-1308 DSVFSKNAP
+1308 DSIFSKNAP

-1350 PMIPV
+1350 PLIPV
-1355 AETIPTEILQLP
+1355 PETIPIEILQLP
-1367 TDVME
+1367 TDVIELDSRM
-1372 VECIQKYATLSF
+1372 KYATLSF
-1384 RMVFED
+1384 RMIFED
-1390 VDLNLEVPRKLGEQQ
+1390 VDLNLEVPKKLGEHQ
-1405 KAVLDGKWQPFANVK
+1405 KAMLNGEWQPFANVK
-1420 LERARISFDAFEDNQ
+1420 LERARISFDAFEDSQ
-1435 SELDLICERV
+1435 SELDLICEKV
-1445 ELVDTTSNGPK
+1445 ELVDTTNNGPR
-1456 NCFPVI
+1456 NCFPII

-1467 SGKHSR
+1467 TDKQTRSTT
-1473 PATPVTSSI
+1473 PATTPI
-1482 NSSLMLEAHI
+1482 NSSLMLETHI

-1513 AYDWLDDLKQFIMLY
+1513 AYDWLDDLKRFLMLY
-1528 TDFIPKYSDEIP
+1528 TDFIPKYSDEVP
-1540 YHLTESGRRQTFS
+1540 YNLTASARQAFS
-1553 KTHDGAI
+1553 TTHGGAI
-1560 IERNAHATDSTSSQ
+1560 VERNPHSIQDFPSS
-1574 FPTFSVKITLRDSDL
+1574 PTFSVKITLRDSDL
-1589 YILENPFVK
+1589 YLLENPFVK

-1608 AVLNMNDNGGY
+1608 AVLNMNDIGGH

-1630 LGWCSMQHEKQT
+1630 LAWCSMQHEKQT

-1651 ITIALHIDTSLFV
+1651 ITISLNVDTASFA

-1670 KGMVVTP
+1670 KGMAVTP
-1677 PIRHALE
+1677 PVRHALE

-1698 ARALKAVIQGYTKN
+1698 ARALKAIITGYTKN
-1712 YIEVLKKPLI
+1712 YVEVQKKPLI
-1722 PIIVPQPPSKPI
+1722 PIIVPPLPSKPI
-1734 DISMYMIQTEH
+1734 DIAKYLIQTEH

-1758 IPLLRLSVAH
+1758 IPLLRLSVAN
-1768 VCLKKTG
+1768 VILEKAG
-1775 ERIIASFHVSM
+1775 ERIKTSFHISM

-1798 VIEEWKILRFL
+1798 VIEEWRILRFIS
-1809 HNKKDLK
+1809 NMRDSK
-1816 QTIEWVAETKS
+1816 QTIELVAETKS

-1845 TKLPAILASFERD
+1845 AKLPAILASFERD
-1858 DFRNQCTRSSSDH
+1858 DFRNQCTRTSSDH
-1871 LPYVMKNTTGCEVH
+1871 LPYLMKNATGCEVF
-1885 FTTAVEDVLT
+1885 FTTAVEDVLS
-1895 ARSEQRKSTTRWM
+1895 ARSESRKSTTRWV

-1967 PQLKNARLLISVT
+1967 QPLKNARLLISVT

-1996 ITNHLP
+1996 VTNHLP

-2010 GTISEGGE
+2010 GTSGGE

-2029 VPLEFA
+2029 VPLEYA

-2045 PMPVIEHAELS
+2045 PMPVIEHAGLS
-2056 WKSVRISGE
+2056 WKKVKVSGE
-2065 VCNQTQRLKT
+2065 ICNQTQRLKT
-2075 RSDSNLNRFYWVCT
+2075 RSDSNLNQYYWVCT

-2094 YYPEHDF
+2094 YYPENDF

-2124 VEIKIQDNVFAIAAS
+2124 VEVKIQDNVFAIGAS

-2150 KELSITVST
+2150 KELSISVTT
-2159 DRLQSQAPLLIN
+2159 DRLTSLTPLTIN
-2171 KASIGEGTLLFT
+2171 KSSIGEGTILTT
-2183 KMADSKGHLLDMY
+2183 KMVDARGHLLDMY
-2196 CHVRLGVAQAISVSL
+2196 CHVRLGVAQSISVSL
-2211 WVPYWIVNKSGIPLI
+2211 WVPYWIVNKSGLPLI
-2226 IQQEAVKWEAAGQM
+2226 IQQEAVRSEAAGQM

-2254 SFADENCPKACRVR
+2254 SFADENCPKSCRVR
-2268 VGNAYI
+2268 IGNSYI
-2274 RENGYRSILSE
+2274 PEKGYRSVLSD

-2299 VEHKTKPTFYY
+2299 VEHKTKETFYY

-2347 CHHDLVEMEKDHVHL
+2347 CHHDLVDREKDHVHL
-2362 AAQSSTTWNENYAG
+2362 AAQSSTTWNENYAV
-2376 RRMLCVRRADVKHWS
+2376 RRMLCVRRSDVKHWS

-2432 NADLY
+2432 NADFY

-2442 IENLTDVP
+2442 IENMTDVP

-2470 SRSVVDYAWDDL
+2470 AKSVVDYAWDDL
-2482 YGNKKMVLQVFEN
+2482 YGVKRMVLQVFEN
-2495 RSKSYEISLPGPAE
+2495 RSKSYEIGVPGPAE
-2509 PLVYENSSYIQLAHS
+2509 PLVYENNSYIQLAQS
-2524 FTKRSGKG
+2524 FTLRSGSKPG
-2532 SGEFTD
+2532 GYTD

-2565 WKLCADGCIENV
+2565 WKLCPDGCIENI

-2624 CLIDSPHLM
+2624 CLIDNPHLM
-2633 MTSKQTEAVVVEAD
+2633 MTSKQTEVAVVEAD
-2647 GLAPKGEDGVAV
+2647 ELAPKGEDGVAV

-2685 VLIRITDREFQTR
+2685 VVIRIIDREFQTR
-2698 AVSEPMIQ
+2698 AISEPMIQ
-2706 AANKLAVL
+2706 TASKLDVL

-2738 AHFGGIVVSAR
+2738 AHFGGIAISAR
-2749 RVDKTYQMTGS
+2749 RIDKTYQMTGS
-2760 VDVIQIDNQLLSSD
+2760 VDVIQVDNQLLSSD

-2787 NYDDQML
+2787 NYDDQMVD
-2794 ELPAGIPVTGRPA
+2794 LPAGVPVTGRPA

-2833 SVQLDELLLWKI
+2833 SVQLDELLLWKV

-2854 ASSVQQRA
+2854 SSSVQQRA

-2947 ESLQK
+2947 ETLQK

-3079 KSGLVKGM
+3079 KSGLMKGM

-3130 TALCRVRIPRLC
+3130 TAQNRVRIPRLC
-3142 RNLYHLLPA
+3142 RNLYHLLPP
-3151 YNPNLAHAQMELLR
+3151 YNPNLAHAQIELLR

-3184 IDAANIDRII
+3184 IDAAHVDRII

-3206 VCRQTNGESSIVIQ
+3206 VCRQTNGENSIVIQ
-3220 RIAYKYLKSVVA
+3220 RIAYKFLKSVVA

-3273 MQRAKQLYDH
+3273 MLRAKQLYDH
-3283 NKRTLNDVA
+3283 NKRTLNDLP

-3297 FDSERRPE
+3297 FDTEQRPEN

>member
-1 MLENVVA
+1 MRGV
-8 WVLNNYIGEYLE
+8 Y
-20 DLNTDQLSV
+20 D
-29 ALLSG
+29 
-34 QVELENVPLKKT
+34 
-46 ALRKLDLP
+46 
-54 VEVKS
+54 
-59 GLLGKLTLSVPITH
+59 
-73 IRSEPWTLKLS
+73 EPKRNK
-84 DVLIIVGP
+84 VLI
-92 LSSEKRY
+92 S
-99 DVEAVEQVEQQR
+99 
-111 KEQML
+111 
-116 EELELRHKTALFDL
+116 LFL
-130 CGIPIPES
+130 
-138 QDSWWGASLI
+138 Q
-148 STVLNNI
+148 
-155 QLILNNVHIRYEDDT
+155 
-170 TIPGQTFNCG
+170 
-180 IRIQKMTM
+180 
-188 QTTNH
+188 
-193 HWKPGFAEPQKGT
+193 
-206 NTFKKLEL
+206 
-214 GGFSIYWNSKT
+214 
-225 TMTENIED
+225 
-233 SKQLKLILAPE
+233 
-244 TSSNAYIIQPCSA
+244 
-257 ELRMEKNSSKFPL
+257 
-270 KSKVPRFK
+270 
-278 FFMRPDIL
+278 
-286 GLELTRHQMTQ
+286 
-297 LRAVNREW
+297 
-305 ARFERARQHRKWR
+305 
-318 PLCTIGENAKEWWK
+318 
-332 FAYNRVLEESR
+332 
-343 RANANRTWDFAHER
+343 
-357 ASRFNAYCRAYRK
+357 
-370 RLIGLIA
+370 
-377 NPNAIQSTVSTDDSN
+377 
-392 TNPSNAL
+392 
-399 AVVPVTTSN
+399 
-408 GASSNHN
+408 
-415 QSLESTAIMK
+415 
-425 QIERDAQ
+425 
-432 YTYHELHLFRE
+432 
-443 TVFRKLIREKEKELG
+443 
-458 ITAAPIDTEDAF
+458 
-470 ETLEPPPDEIIVDEP
+470 
-485 TAPTEPTNGGLYGW
+485 
-499 ITGFFGQAQQDEKQE
+499 
-514 DNKFDFGNVDVGEL
+514 
-528 KDINVKEMEEEILD
+528 
-542 VLHESW
+542 
-548 DDSTLLRRDALLAQI
+548 
-563 SLRLEHLTLRFV
+563 
-575 DSDVHD
+575 
-581 GIEQQRVLALELSGV
+581 
-596 SSRWELSPKQHYL
+596 
-609 SVDVTVNDMS
+609 
-619 VQRLRSGHPRPK
+619 
-631 SKFAELS
+631 
-638 ESLLYS
+638 
-644 TAEST
+644 
-649 KMLLTVGRDG
+649 
-659 TDVISSKVPMFS
+659 
-671 MHYIRKSPRLIVK
+671 
-684 HMVNCRLRPVSIVYE
+684 
-699 EGALEGLSTLFSDD
+699 
-713 PTVFDEFMK
+713 
-722 KAAQASGSS
+722 
-731 ESDEALVDIK
+731 
-741 VDAQNVSIIESHV
+741 
-754 FVNLELPAVRM
+754 
-765 EVRGRGWTRREL
+765 
-777 RPTTIWEPGE
+777 
-787 PIACLNVD
+787 
-795 GLNFNVVSKEQH
+795 
-807 LTNLKLAI
+807 
-815 GHMEMRDMIENTSYP
+815 
-830 LFTTSSQA
+830 
-838 SQMKSISNSCP
+838 
-849 DLHKTEKSVPARQS
+849 
-863 KSHQNHHIPIISSSV
+863 
-878 PDESYADYI
+878 
-887 KPLNLTTMTITSAT
+887 
-901 SIDNHALTS
+901 
-910 APAPPIPSRVM
+910 
-921 KPEVT
+921 
-926 IKMTYVDKLHSQFE
+926 
-940 RKYKKRNCS
+940 RNCS

-963 RTWTALLEMSG
+963 RTWTALLEMGG
-974 ILGVD
+974 ILGED
-979 EHEKSEENVTVT
+979 EHEKSSEDVNSTVQLVST
-991 NKTTSSK
+991 KSTS
-998 AVASF
+998 SF

-1016 GMPFP
+1016 SMPFP
-1021 KNNTRLG
+1021 KNHTRLG
-1028 VISLMNTELEST
+1028 VVSLVNTELEST

-1050 LAMKLMVDGMRI
+1050 LAIKLMVDGLRI
-1062 DDSTPFYSEMYTE
+1062 DDSTPFFSEIYSE

-1084 ENASSGFGGPTQTK
+1084 ENTSNGFGVAPTTK
-1098 RRLDDSKRI
+1098 RKLDDSKRI

-1112 KYLGEDPSREC
+1112 KYLGDDPNREC
-1123 DVSIGFHVPSN
+1123 DISIGFHVPSN
-1134 QKFYYVHTHRFF
+1134 QKVYYVHTHRFF
-1146 CALMEFWMQFNELM
+1146 CALMDFWMQFNELM
-1160 NIVTKSKKLKVEEGA
+1160 NIVTKSKKLKIEESA
-1175 RAKCSLDVDI
+1175 RSKCSLNVDV
-1185 QCAVS
+1185 QCATS
-1190 FLMPLNSTSPEILLW
+1190 FMMPLNSTSPDILLW
-1205 QADSMKLKNT
+1205 QADAVILKNT
-1215 FKTLSSLK
+1215 FKTLSALK
-1223 TEIFDKYSIE
+1223 AEIFDKYSVE
-1233 SDYGYDSNIDCLLDY
+1233 SDYGYDSKIDCLLDY

-1262 QIDRLQNMKNLDLV
+1262 QVDRLQNLKHMKHI
-1276 GEKAFQQAA
+1276 GEKAFQQTA

-1350 PMIPV
+1350 PLIPV
-1355 AETIPTEILQLP
+1355 PETIPIEILQLP
-1367 TDVME
+1367 TDVIE
-1372 VECIQKYATLSF
+1372 IESRLKYATLSF

-1390 VDLNLEVPRKLGEQQ
+1390 VDLNLEVPRTLGENR
-1405 KAVLDGKWQPFANVK
+1405 KAILNGEWKPFANVK
-1420 LERARISFDAFEDNQ
+1420 LERARISFDSFEDSQ
-1435 SELDLICERV
+1435 SELDLICERI
-1445 ELVDTTSNGPK
+1445 ELVDTTNNGPK

-1467 SGKHSR
+1467 SGKQSR
-1473 PATPVTSSI
+1473 PATPVTTSI

-1498 CPVLTLVLCNARVIL
+1498 CPVLTLVVCNARVIL
-1513 AYDWLDDLKQFIMLY
+1513 AYDWLDDLKQFLMLY
-1528 TDFIPKYSDEIP
+1528 TDFLPKYTDEIP
-1540 YHLTESGRRQTFS
+1540 YQLTASGRRQTFS
-1553 KTHDGAI
+1553 KTHGGAI
-1560 IERNAHATDSTSSQ
+1560 VERNPNSAHESPSSTT
-1574 FPTFSVKITLRDSDL
+1574 PTFSVKITLRDSDL
-1589 YILENPFVK
+1589 YLLENPFFK

-1608 AVLNMNDNGGY
+1608 AVLNMNDIGGH
-1619 ISANLEIQSMK
+1619 ISANLEIQSMR
-1630 LGWCSMQHEKQT
+1630 LGWCSMQNEKQT

-1651 ITIALHIDTSLFV
+1651 ITISLNIDPMSLS
-1664 NQSKQN
+1664 NQSNQN
-1670 KGMVVTP
+1670 KGMAVTP
-1677 PIRHALE
+1677 PVRHALE

-1698 ARALKAVIQGYTKN
+1698 SRALKAIITGYIKN
-1712 YIEVLKKPLI
+1712 YVDVQKKLII
-1722 PIIVPQPPSKPI
+1722 PIIVPPLPAKPI
-1734 DISMYMIQTEH
+1734 DIAKFLIQSEH

-1758 IPLLRLSVAH
+1758 IPLLRLSVAN
-1768 VCLKKTG
+1768 VRLEKAG
-1775 ERIIASFHVSM
+1775 ERIKAAFHISM

-1798 VIEEWKILRFL
+1798 VIEEWRILRFL
-1809 HNKKDLK
+1809 SNTKDLK
-1816 QTIEWVAETKS
+1816 QSIELVAESKS
-1827 TLNINVT
+1827 TLNINIT

-1845 TKLPAILASFERD
+1845 SKLPAILASFERD

-1871 LPYVMKNTTGCEVH
+1871 LPYAMKNMTGCEVH
-1885 FTTAVEDVLT
+1885 FTTAVEDVLS

-1956 GTYFRVIKALR
+1956 GTYFRVVKALR
-1967 PQLKNARLLISVT
+1967 PELKNARLLIAVT

-1996 ITNHLP
+1996 VTNHLP

-2010 GTISEGGE
+2010 GAQGGE
-2018 VMSVEPNGVVS
+2018 LMSVEPNGVVS
-2029 VPLEFA
+2029 VPLEYA
-2035 HCTLTAYPVG
+2035 HCPLTAYPVG
-2045 PMPVIEHAELS
+2045 PLPVIEHAGLS
-2056 WKSVRISGE
+2056 WKDVKISGE

-2075 RSDSNLNRFYWVCT
+2075 RSDSNLNRYYWVCT

-2094 YYPEHDF
+2094 YYPEHEF

-2124 VEIKIQDNVFAIAAS
+2124 VEVKIQDNVFAIAAS

-2150 KELSITVST
+2150 KELSISVTT
-2159 DRLQSQAPLLIN
+2159 DRLTSLTPLTLN
-2171 KASIGEGTLLFT
+2171 KASIGEGTLFTT
-2183 KMADSKGHLLDMY
+2183 KMVDAKGHLLDIY
-2196 CHVRLGVAQAISVSL
+2196 CHVRRGVAQALSVSL
-2211 WVPYWIVNKSGIPLI
+2211 WVPYWIVNKSGLPLI
-2226 IQQEAVKWEAAGQM
+2226 IQQEAVKSESAGQM

-2274 RENGYRSILSE
+2274 SEKGYRAMLSD

-2299 VEHKTKPTFYY
+2299 VEHKTKPTLYY
-2310 NLGVEVRPGTGRYKD
+2310 NIGVEVRPGTGRYKD
-2325 TQVVLLTSRFLLQN
+2325 TQVVLLTSRFILQN
-2339 QSTVALSV
+2339 QSSVAVSV
-2347 CHHDLVEMEKDHVHL
+2347 CHYDLVEREKEHVHL
-2362 AAQSSTTWNENYAG
+2362 AAQSSTTWNENYAA

-2432 NADLY
+2432 NADFY

-2442 IENLTDVP
+2442 IENMTDVP
-2450 VLYQQESST
+2450 VLYQQECNT

-2470 SRSVVDYAWDDL
+2470 SKSVVDYAWDDL
-2482 YGNKKMVLQVFEN
+2482 YGKKMMVLQVFEN
-2495 RSKSYEISLPGPAE
+2495 RSKSYEIGVPGPAE
-2509 PLVYENSSYIQLAHS
+2509 PLVYENNSYIQLAHS
-2524 FTKRSGKG
+2524 FHLRSGSKTG
-2532 SGEFTD
+2532 GYTD

-2551 VMLNKQCRTEDNQL
+2551 IMLNKQCRTEDNQL
-2565 WKLCADGCIENV
+2565 WKLCPDGCIENV

-2582 KRSDSRLVLDVLEK
+2582 KRPDSRLVLDVLENA
-2596 TGGRLMMMERDKRR
+2596 GGRLMMMERDKSR

-2624 CLIDSPHLM
+2624 CLIDNPHLM
-2633 MTSKQTEAVVVEAD
+2633 MTSKQTEVTVVGPDE
-2647 GLAPKGEDGVAV
+2647 LAPKGEDGVAV

-2685 VLIRITDREFQTR
+2685 VVIRITDREFQTR

-2706 AANKLAVL
+2706 SVKKLAIL

-2720 RGGLGISVVNGLQ
+2720 RAGLGISVVNGLQ

-2749 RVDKTYQMTGS
+2749 KIDKTYQMTGS

-2774 RWQVLYCQPDAGQ
+2774 RWQVLYCQPDAG
-2787 NYDDQML
+2787 NYEDQMVD
-2794 ELPAGIPVTGRPA
+2794 LPAGVPVTGRPA

-2833 SVQLDELLLWKI
+2833 SVQLDELLLWKV

-2854 ASSVQQRA
+2854 SSSVQQRA

-2896 SVVTVSKSG
+2896 SVVTVPKSG

-2911 LLKQQFNVKLIS
+2911 LLKQQFNMKLIS
-2923 FENASVALPPF
+2923 FENASVSLPPF

-2947 ESLQK
+2947 ETLQK

-2959 KQTLS
+2959 KETLS

-3079 KSGLVKGM
+3079 KSGIMKGM

-3130 TALCRVRIPRLC
+3130 TAQFRVRTPRLC

-3184 IDAANIDRII
+3184 IDASNVDRVV

-3206 VCRQTNGESSIVIQ
+3206 VCRQTNGENSIVIQ
-3220 RIAYKYLKSVVA
+3220 RIAYKFLKSVVA
-3232 RPPLEN
+3232 KPPLEN
-3238 TFSSIEVS
+3238 TFASIEVS

-3260 CSRIEVA
+3260 CSRMDVA

-3292 WTKSL
+3292 WAKSL
-3297 FDSERRPE
+3297 GDSDQRPDHR